1 MRRSIFSTFLCFSLM
16 LMFFIG
22 CKPIVITDPDIF
34 PEKEV
39 FGRIILLPNPTNPN
53 SLVLGLG
60 SREENPDSSTFIL
73 LRDCFSNEL
82 ISCVDTIGQMKE
94 YIVLC
99 VGEETTWENIKLDKP
114 VYVKDGDE
122 YYVKI
127 YFSTT
132 KEIDYRAQELGDV
145 DTLEINFNDDWR
157 KYLLSTTLENNKQT
171 IQGTQYPSYRILRLN
186 PLHSNY

>member
-1 MRRSIFSTFLCFSLM
+1 M
-16 LMFFIG
+16 LIFFIG

-39 FGRIILLPNPTNPN
+39 FGRIILLPNPTNPS

-99 VGEETTWENIKLDKP
+99 VGEETTCENIK
-114 VYVKDGDE
+114 
-122 YYVKI
+122 
-127 YFSTT
+127 
-132 KEIDYRAQELGDV
+132 
-145 DTLEINFNDDWR
+145 
-157 KYLLSTTLENNKQT
+157 
-171 IQGTQYPSYRILRLN
+171 
-186 PLHSNY
+186 